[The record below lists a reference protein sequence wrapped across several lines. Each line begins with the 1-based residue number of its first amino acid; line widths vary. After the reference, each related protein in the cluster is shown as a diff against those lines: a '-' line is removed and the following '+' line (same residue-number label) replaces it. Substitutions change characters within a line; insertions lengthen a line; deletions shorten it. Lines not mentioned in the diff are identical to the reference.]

1 MLSSHPLFAHL
12 SDSSIRKILSPKIN
26 HPHWKC
32 NSSGQR
38 LIERIENYKSEQAIA
53 LARERHQHLEAAARQ
68 LETLRRI
75 ESKQLNMNPKVN
87 MKNIDENYIAL
98 NQLNGSPSGRDIVK
112 DDNAL
117 NTVANKSNN
126 KDLQGHQNHIP
137 PSKFMMHNSISQNNP
152 DPTQQINSQSLLDA
166 SILHYTD
173 MRLSTELQKVLGR
186 SLVDYDASF
195 HSQAFGNLTQN
206 LSSSSLSHQSYDK
219 DKSVQNQVSFDK
231 KY

>member
-12 SDSSIRKILSPKIN
+12 SDSSIRKILFPKIN

-126 KDLQGHQNHIP
+126 KDLQDHQNHIP
-137 PSKFMMHNSISQNNP
+137 PSKFKMHNSISQNNP